1 MERKTIVTLF
11 ILFCAGCSYYSV
23 SGALPGHIKS
33 CAVPLFENETVEVDI
48 VEDITAEVIDAV
60 INDGNMKVV
69 GEFQSD
75 AVVRG
80 TIVDI
85 IDGPATYSKDEKAE
99 LFRIS
104 VYADVQF
111 FDQKKNRVIWEEK
124 NIEGWANYDA
134 ADPSAR
140 EEGIAEALE
149 MLAKEIIDKTVSGW

>member
-1 MERKTIVTLF
+1 MERKIIVTLF
-11 ILFCAGCSYYSV
+11 ILFCTGCSYYSV

-48 VEDITAEVIDAV
+48 VENITAEVIDAI

-111 FDQKKNRVIWEEK
+111 FDQKKNQVIWEEK
-124 NIEGWANYDA
+124 RIEGWANYDA

-140 EEGIAEALE
+140 EEGIEEALE